1 MNHPM
6 NNRIIVDISNF
17 IFVSDE
23 PQKAD
28 AIFLPGGSHPEQP
41 EYAAK
46 LYNKG
51 LAEYVIPAG
60 GVSVKRDKWPGVRS
74 KAEIYNGDY
83 KTDCEFFTDVLIKNG
98 VPRTAIYGED
108 KSGHTRDNAF
118 LSRNVVND
126 NGLRINT
133 AIIVCKAF
141 HARRCLMLYQLAFPD
156 TRFYICLVVCM
167 GITKDNW
174 HKTEQG
180 IERVLG
186 ELARCGNQFTGDIK
200 EYLL

>member
-1 MNHPM
+1 M
-6 NNRIIVDISNF
+6 NNRIIKDITNF
-17 IFVSDE
+17 IFVEDE

-41 EYAAK
+41 EYAVELYHKGYAK
-46 LYNKG
+46 WL
-51 LAEYVIPAG
+51 IPSG

-74 KAEIYNGDY
+74 KADIYNGDY
-83 KTDCEFFTDVLIKNG
+83 QSDCEFFTDVFVKNG
-98 VPRTAIYGED
+98 VPADVIVGED

-118 LSRNVVND
+118 LSRMAVDEKGVE
-126 NGLRINT
+126 IKT
-133 AIIVCKAF
+133 AIIVCKSF
-141 HARRCLMLYQLAFPD
+141 HARRCLMLYQMAFPD
-156 TRFYICLVVCM
+156 TTFYVCPVVCM

-180 IERVLG
+180 IDRVLG
-186 ELARCGNQFTGDIK
+186 ELARCGNQFVGDIK

>member
-1 MNHPM
+1 M
-6 NNRIIVDISNF
+6 NNRIITDISNY

-23 PQKAD
+23 PEKVD

-41 EYAAK
+41 EYAAE
-46 LYNKG
+46 LYRKG
-51 LAEYVIPAG
+51 YAKWLIPSG
-60 GVSVKRDKWPGVRS
+60 GVSVKRDSWPGVRS
-74 KAEIYNGDY
+74 KADIYNGDY
-83 KTDCEFFTDVLIKNG
+83 QSDCDFFTDVFIKNG
-98 VPRTAIYGED
+98 VPSDVIVGED

-118 LSRNVVND
+118 LSRMVVYEK
-126 NGLRINT
+126 GIEIKA

-141 HARRCLMLYQLAFPD
+141 HARRCLMLYQMAFPD
-156 TRFYICLVVCM
+156 TKFYVCPVVCM

-180 IERVLG
+180 IDRVLG
-186 ELARCGNQFTGDIK
+186 ELARCGNQFVGDIK